1 MSDKSLNRELTIW
14 AEAGIRDTAFELPIK
29 NTPGRLRV
37 PVGARGKRNRAACI
51 NKSEQ
56 LSLFI

>member
-1 MSDKSLNRELTIW
+1 MSDKVLNRELTIW
-14 AEAGIRDTAFELPIK
+14 AEAGTRDTAFELPLK
-29 NTPGRLRV
+29 NTPGRPRV
-37 PVGARGKRNRAACI
+37 TVVGRGKRNRVTLI